1 MRHVTQNCIDLVK
14 HFEGFRSRVY
24 VCAGGYPTIGYGH
37 LIRSGEDFSSGISR
51 EQAEI
56 LLARDLQ
63 SSEQAVLRLT
73 RVPLS
78 DGQFDAL
85 VSFVFNLGSGCYQRS
100 TLRQKVNR
108 EEHLDASNSFWMYRK
123 AAGKIQKGLVLRREA
138 ERKLYLS

>member
-1 MRHVTQNCIDLVK
+1 MRHVTQNGIDLVK

-24 VCAGGYPTIGYGH
+24 LCAGGYPTIGYGH
-37 LIRSGEDFSSGISR
+37 IIRSGEDFSLGISK

-56 LLARDLQ
+56 LLARDLE
-63 SSEQAVLRLT
+63 SSERAVLRLT
-73 RVPLS
+73 KVPLS

-100 TLRQKVNR
+100 TLRKKVNR
-108 EEHLDASNSFWMYRK
+108 EEHLDASNTFWMYRR
-123 AAGKIQKGLVLRREA
+123 AGGKIQKGLVLRREE

>member
-1 MRHVTQNCIDLVK
+1 MRYVTQNCIDLVK

-24 VCAGGYPTIGYGH
+24 LCAGGYPTIGYGH
-37 LIRSGEDFSSGISR
+37 LIRSGEDFSLGISK

-56 LLARDLQ
+56 LLARDLE
-63 SSEQAVLRLT
+63 SSERAVLRLT
-73 RVPLS
+73 KVPLS

-100 TLRQKVNR
+100 TLRKKVNR
-108 EEHLDASNSFWMYRK
+108 EEHLDASNTFWMYRR
-123 AAGKIQKGLVLRREA
+123 AGGKIQKGLVLRREE

>member
-1 MRHVTQNCIDLVK
+1 MRYVTQNCIDLVK

-24 VCAGGYPTIGYGH
+24 LCAGGYPTIGYGH
-37 LIRSGEDFSSGISR
+37 LIRSGEDFSLSISK

-63 SSEQAVLRLT
+63 SSERAVLRLT
-73 RVPLS
+73 KVPLS

-100 TLRQKVNR
+100 TLRKKVNR
-108 EEHLDASNSFWMYRK
+108 EEHLDASNTFWMYRR
-123 AAGKIQKGLVLRREA
+123 AGGKIQKGLVLRREE